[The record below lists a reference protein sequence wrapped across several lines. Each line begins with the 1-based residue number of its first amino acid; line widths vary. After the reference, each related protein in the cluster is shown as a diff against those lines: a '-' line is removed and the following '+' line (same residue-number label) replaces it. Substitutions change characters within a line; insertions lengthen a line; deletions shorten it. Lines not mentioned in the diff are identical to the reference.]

1 MDQNKESLCQSAFF
15 NTLKVIN
22 YIVQS
27 LRPAIRLPIL
37 VKNPPSNNAYIK
49 AVAGHYDLHWSTV
62 KNIEK
67 KCLHKKYKS
76 TPLKDVQS
84 MGIHE
89 IHMGENLGEKGYLTI
104 ARDLDSGAILVV
116 GKAQKGSRLDGF

>member
-1 MDQNKESLCQSAFF
+1 
-15 NTLKVIN
+15 
-22 YIVQS
+22 
-27 LRPAIRLPIL
+27 
-37 VKNPPSNNAYIK
+37 
-49 AVAGHYDLHWSTV
+49 
-62 KNIEK
+62 
-67 KCLHKKYKS
+67 
-76 TPLKDVQS
+76 